1 MKDND
6 SVQLFVS
13 SPIFLFLDVCAELRV
28 LTVRNIFYNC
38 FRKQF
43 SVQYIWPLR
52 LMIFEA

>member
-1 MKDND
+1 MIQCNY
-6 SVQLFVS
+6 LFRLQS
-13 SPIFLFLDVCAELRV
+13 LFLLMFVCAELRV

-43 SVQYIWPLR
+43 SMQYIRPLR